1 MSETLL
7 ERGDLVR
14 EALRL
19 AALART
25 EMGRRL
31 VGREELQSGL
41 LTGLVAGGHILL
53 EGVPGLAKT
62 LAVKTFADIAGL
74 EFSRIQFTPDLLPA
88 DITGSLV
95 WEQDSGRFI
104 ARKGPLFANIILAD
118 EVNRAPAKV
127 QSALLEAMEEGQVT
141 IGDESHALPSPF
153 FVMATQNPI
162 EHEGT
167 YPLPEA
173 ELDRFV
179 MKLVADYPAVSEE
192 EEIVRRSGDASRVKV
207 AKVLGL
213 REIGTLRAAAESLR
227 FDDAILSYLV
237 RLVRATRPGVEQ
249 GTLGRELSRYVEFG
263 ASPRASIHLFRCA
276 RITALL
282 QGRDHVLPEDVKA
295 MARPV
300 LRHRLVL
307 SYQAEADG
315 VSSDAVIARL
325 LSGVALP

>member
-1 MSETLL
+1 S
-7 ERGDLVR
+7 
-14 EALRL
+14 
-19 AALART
+19 
-25 EMGRRL
+25 
-31 VGREELQSGL
+31 
-41 LTGLVAGGHILL
+41 
-53 EGVPGLAKT
+53 PKT
-62 LAVKTFADIAGL
+62 
-74 EFSRIQFTPDLLPA
+74 
-88 DITGSLV
+88 
-95 WEQDSGRFI
+95 
-104 ARKGPLFANIILAD
+104 
-118 EVNRAPAKV
+118 
-127 QSALLEAMEEGQVT
+127 QSALLEVMEEGQVT

-192 EEIVRRSGDASRVKV
+192 EDIVRRSGDASRVKV

-213 REIGTLRAAAESLR
+213 REIGTLRAAAESVR
-227 FDDAILSYLV
+227 FDEAILSYLV
-237 RLVRATRPGVEQ
+237 RLVRSTRPGVEQ
-249 GTLGRELSRYVEFG
+249 GALGRELSRYVEFG
-263 ASPRASIHLFRCA
+263 ASSRASIHLYRCA